1 MKLVIVETDGR
12 GGLIHFAYQLA
23 EAFAEIGV
31 ETTLVTA
38 EDYELAD
45 LPHRARVAPILKLWP
60 RVEAPPRGPL
70 ASLLRRTV
78 RRGWRALILAREWAR
93 IVRFVRR
100 EKADVAVFSIIGF
113 PWLAFYLRRLERSG
127 VTLAQVCHEFVDRE
141 RGGGGVR
148 PVRLPSRYA
157 WFSSIFLLSE
167 AARRDFC
174 AAYPEEA
181 GKTAL
186 IPHGPELLFEPEGA
200 DAAAIVAQF
209 GLGTAERIV
218 LMFGGLRPSK
228 GVPELIEAFA
238 LLRDRPDT
246 RLIVAG
252 YPSREFDAEA
262 QIARVETL
270 GLSDRVTFDLR
281 YLPMGELGALIRRA
295 DVVAFPYRS
304 ATSSGA
310 LALAQSLGRPVVAT
324 AVGGLLDAVRDGE
337 TGRLAAPGDPA
348 ALAAAIAATLDDPAA
363 AEAMGA
369 RGRDVVTRERS
380 WTAIARR
387 MLDAL
392 PADRAVPATG
402 EETARRLDEASRGRP
417 GSVRDYVKC

>member
-31 ETTLVTA
+31 ETTLLTA
-38 EDYELAD
+38 ADYELAD

-60 RVEAPPRGPL
+60 RVETPPSNAL
-70 ASLLRRTV
+70 AAAFRRTA
-78 RRGWRALILAREWAR
+78 RRGWRALVLAREWAR
-93 IVRFVRR
+93 IVRFLRR

-113 PWLAFYLRRLERSG
+113 PWLALYLRHLDRSG
-127 VTLAQVCHEFVDRE
+127 VTLAQVCHEFLNRE
-141 RGGGGVR
+141 AGGGSGGA
-148 PVRLPSRYA
+148 PARLPSRYA

-174 AAYPEEA
+174 AAYPREA
-181 GKTAL
+181 GRTAL
-186 IPHGPELLFEPEGA
+186 IPHGPELLFEPEGG
-200 DAAAIVAQF
+200 DAAAITARY
-209 GLGTAERIV
+209 GIGPAERIV

-228 GVPELIEAFA
+228 GVPDLVDAFA
-238 LLRDRPDT
+238 LLQDRPDV

-252 YPSREFDAEA
+252 YPSREFDAAAE
-262 QIARVETL
+262 IARVAAL
-270 GLSDRVTFDLR
+270 DLSERVTFDLR

-337 TGRLAAPGDPA
+337 TGRLAAQGDPV
-348 ALAAAIAATLDDPAA
+348 ALAAAIGDVLDDPEA

-380 WTAIARR
+380 WTAIAGR
-387 MLDAL
+387 MLAAL
-392 PADRAVPATG
+392 PDRSPP
-402 EETARRLDEASRGRP
+402 EARSGFARER
-417 GSVRDYVKC
+417 VKC

>member
-31 ETTLVTA
+31 ETTLLTA
-38 EDYELAD
+38 ADYELAD

-60 RVEAPPRGPL
+60 RVETPPSNAL
-70 ASLLRRTV
+70 AAAFRRTA

-148 PVRLPSRYA
+148 TVRLPSRYA

-174 AAYPEEA
+174 AAYPREA
-181 GKTAL
+181 GRTAL
-186 IPHGPELLFEPEGA
+186 IPHGPELLFEPEGG
-200 DAAAIVAQF
+200 DAAAITARYGV
-209 GLGTAERIV
+209 GPAERIV

-228 GVPELIEAFA
+228 GVPDLVDAFA
-238 LLRDRPDT
+238 LLQDRPDV

-252 YPSREFDAEA
+252 YPSREFDAAAE
-262 QIARVETL
+262 IARVAAL
-270 GLSDRVTFDLR
+270 DLSERVTFDLR

-324 AVGGLLDAVRDGE
+324 AVGGLLDAVRDGV

-348 ALAAAIAATLDDPAA
+348 ALAAVIAATLDDPAA

-380 WTAIARR
+380 WTAIAGR
-387 MLDAL
+387 MLAAL
-392 PADRAVPATG
+392 PDRSPP
-402 EETARRLDEASRGRP
+402 EARSGFARER
-417 GSVRDYVKC
+417 VKC